1 MRNGNYSNK
10 PLVDYEPLS
19 YLEDETFLSYVAEIL
34 ALMGKHDYV
43 TTGFIHRTIGYDR
56 QRFTLDALA
65 HISCQQHGVPVR
77 YSLTKPRVVKSLS
90 KREANQLAYAGGQK
104 AIWPY

>member
-19 YLEDETFLSYVAEIL
+19 YLEDETFLSYVAEIF

-65 HISCQQHGVPVR
+65 HISCQHSGACPVR
-77 YSLTKPRVVKSLS
+77 YSLTGPRIVKPLS
-90 KREANQLAYAGGQK
+90 KREANQLAYAGG
-104 AIWPY
+104 

>member
-10 PLVDYEPLS
+10 PLVDYEPPS
-19 YLEDETFLSYVAEIL
+19 YLEDETFLSYVAEIF

-43 TTGFIHRTIGYDR
+43 TVGFILRTLGYER
-56 QRFTLDALA
+56 QHMTLDALA
-65 HISCQQHGVPVR
+65 QIGCEHSGACPVR
-77 YSLTKPRVVKSLS
+77 YSLTKLRIVKPLS
-90 KREANQLAYAGGQK
+90 KREANQLAGGQK